1 MNCVDINRKK
11 RFVINVLYF
20 VVIFAILFLCYRF
33 IVGYLMPF
41 VIAFLLVFLLR
52 KPSVL
57 LSQKLKIK
65 VKYINIFLV
74 IASFLLLFLMLGG
87 VVFIIVHQIE
97 KNNIIWRLEKL
108 INDVSMGANLLV
120 LRLEKFLPESLKNA
134 VLSAGENIPEQIG
147 NFIGGTLPEMLTRTI
162 SSAPKFIFSF
172 AVTIAAGCYFA
183 NEYEPLKNFFLSVVP
198 SQKTETLKKIKKVM
212 SENVFKMLRG
222 YGLISII
229 IFAVCFF
236 VLLIIGNKNAFL
248 WALFITFI
256 DLLPVLGAGT
266 VLVPWAIISAVSGNY
281 FYLAALIFLYICT
294 MSIHHILEPKL
305 VGKSVGVPP
314 LICLLV
320 MFTTLKLFGFFGMII
335 SLLTLVTVV
344 NIYRNDGVAN

>member
-1 MNCVDINRKK
+1 MDTNKKK
-11 RFVINVLYF
+11 RFVINALYYT
-20 VVIFAILFLCYRF
+20 VIFGIIFVCYRF
-33 IVGYLMPF
+33 LMGFLLPF

-74 IASFLLLFLMLGG
+74 IASFLLLFLILGG
-87 VVFIIVHQIE
+87 AAFVIIHQIE
-97 KNNIIWRLEKL
+97 KNNIIWRLENL
-108 INDVSMGANLLV
+108 INDVSAGANSFV

-134 VLSAGENIPEQIG
+134 VSSVGESIPEQIG
-147 NFIGGTLPEMLTRTI
+147 NFIAETLPELLTKTI
-162 SSAPKFIFSF
+162 SRAPKFLFSF

-198 SQKTETLKKIKKVM
+198 NRKIETLKKIKIVM

-222 YGLISII
+222 YGLISLI
-229 IFAVCFF
+229 IFVVCFF
-236 VLLIIGNKNAFL
+236 VLLMLGNKNSFL

-256 DLLPVLGAGT
+256 DMLPVLGAGT
-266 VLVPWAIISAVSGNY
+266 VLVPWAIISALSGNY
-281 FYLAALIFLYICT
+281 FYLAALIFLYVCS

-320 MFTTLKLFGFFGMII
+320 MFTALKLFGFLGMII
-335 SLLTLVTVV
+335 SLLSLVTVV
-344 NIYRNDGVAN
+344 NIYRTDDVAN